1 MSLLFQLD
9 FHGKISNHELSLCSV
24 ISVSPKLSLHTAL
37 NTQFTP
43 VFFFVCFFLLL
54 DLCDVIESRAE
65 MFWFRSASLKVL
77 CASQMVLWG
86 VLLAADRLTVE
97 AGESEKP

>member
-1 MSLLFQLD
+1 MF
-9 FHGKISNHELSLCSV
+9 SNLCE
-24 ISVSPKLSLHTAL
+24 PKAQHAHCSEH
-37 NTQFTP
+37 P
-43 VFFFVCFFLLL
+43 VYPFFSLLL

-65 MFWFRSASLKVL
+65 MFWFRSASLEVL

>member
-1 MSLLFQLD
+1 MSLLFQWD
-9 FHGKISNHELSLCSV
+9 FHGKISIHELSLCSV
-24 ISVSPKLSLHTAL
+24 ISVSPKLSMHTAL

-43 VFFFVCFFLLL
+43 FFPLLL

-65 MFWFRSASLKVL
+65 MFWFRSASLEVL
-77 CASQMVLWG
+77 YASQMVLWG

>member
-1 MSLLFQLD
+1 MSLLFQWD

-24 ISVSPKLSLHTAL
+24 ISVSPKLSMHTAL

-43 VFFFVCFFLLL
+43 VFFFFPYFWISV
-54 DLCDVIESRAE
+54 SRAE

>member
-1 MSLLFQLD
+1 MF
-9 FHGKISNHELSLCSV
+9 SNLCE
-24 ISVSPKLSLHTAL
+24 PKAQHAHCSEH
-37 NTQFTP
+37 P
-43 VFFFVCFFLLL
+43 VYPCFFFSLLL

>member
-1 MSLLFQLD
+1 MSLLFQWD

-24 ISVSPKLSLHTAL
+24 ISVSPKLSMHTAL

-43 VFFFVCFFLLL
+43 FFSLLL

-65 MFWFRSASLKVL
+65 MFWFRSASLEVL
-77 CASQMVLWG
+77 CASQMVLLG